1 MLRGLI
7 GLSLFEQVAVWTVLV
22 IAVLSL
28 VYSEWLRR
36 QILAGDTGTDEM
48 RRYWGYIRA
57 GAKAYLG
64 QQLRTISI
72 AIVLLTVLLFLSV
85 LIIPPSPQSRLVW
98 GDNARIAVAVGRSLA
113 FLIGATFSYLVG
125 AIGMNVA
132 VQSNIRVAA
141 AARKTYNGAMQTAYR
156 SGTITGMLC
165 VGLGLLGGTII
176 FLFYGVS
183 APDALLGFG
192 FGGSL
197 IALFM
202 RVGGG
207 IYTKAADV
215 GADLVGKVEAG
226 LPEDD
231 PRNAAV
237 IADLVGD
244 NVGDCAGMA
253 ADVFES
259 FEVTIVSALILG
271 IVLGGINVAA
281 GGSFDFR
288 YIIFPLIARGIGVV
302 ASAIGN
308 LMVRTDENRR
318 NAMSAMNRG
327 FYTSAALATLGFF
340 LVTLFYMRDGQ
351 GRIEWA
357 PFLATFSGII
367 LCIVLDKV
375 TEYFTSTHFQPVQ
388 EISRASQT
396 GAATNILSGLAL
408 GYESSVYA
416 VLVIAVSILASVF
429 FFGGYARPFEAV
441 LYGVSLTGIG
451 MLTLTGNTISMDAF
465 GPISD
470 NANGI
475 GELAGLDRNARDI
488 MDDLDATG
496 NTTKAI
502 TKGVAIGSAVIAAV
516 SLYGS
521 FFTDVGIVQRELKLP
536 VIATINVANPQIF
549 IGLLIGGA
557 LPFLFSSLTIRAV
570 SRAASLIVN
579 EVRRQL
585 RIPGLMEGTVTPD
598 YARAVAICTT
608 AAQRELITLGVIAVV
623 VPIVVGFLLNIE
635 ALGGFL
641 AGTILS
647 GQLLAVFMSNAGGAW
662 DNAKKYIEEGH
673 YGGKGSEPHKAGV
686 VGDTVGDPLK
696 DTSGPALNPLLKVI
710 NLISLLIAPIVVTIR
725 RNEPLNPVLA
735 LGMIAL
741 IIVVA
746 FAVYRSKREADD
758 LAGGGDAGMG
768 GSGDGYHQQREAEER
783 TERVRVQPPVG
794 KQV

>member
-28 VYSEWLRR
+28 VYSGLLRR

-48 RRYWGYIRA
+48 RKYWGYIRA

-72 AIVLLTVLLFLSV
+72 AIVVLTILLFLSV
-85 LIIPPSPQSRLVW
+85 LIIPPSPQSRQVW
-98 GDNARIAVAVGRSLA
+98 GANATIAVAIGRSLA
-113 FLIGATFSYLVG
+113 FLIGASFSYLVG

-141 AARKTYNGAMQTAYR
+141 ASRKTYNGAMQTAYR

-271 IVLGGINVAA
+271 IVLGGINVAN

-288 YIIFPLIARGIGVV
+288 YLIFPLIARGIGVV

-308 LMVRTDENRR
+308 LMVRTDETRR

-327 FYTSAALATLGFF
+327 FYASAALATLGFF
-340 LVTLFYMRDGQ
+340 LVTVFYMHDAQ
-351 GRIEWA
+351 GRIEWG

-367 LCIVLDKV
+367 LCVVLDKV

-396 GAATNILSGLAL
+396 GSATNILSGLAL

-475 GELAGLDRNARDI
+475 GELAGLERSARDI

-662 DNAKKYIEEGH
+662 DNAKKYIEEGN

-710 NLISLLIAPIVVTIR
+710 NLISLLIAPIIVTIR
-725 RNEPLNPVLA
+725 RNESLNPVLA

-758 LAGGGDAGMG
+758 LTGGGDAGMG
-768 GSGDGYHQQREAEER
+768 GSGDGYRQRHEAEER
-783 TERVRVQPPVG
+783 TERVRV
-794 KQV
+794 